1 MESWNIMR
9 KLNKKIIEKSI
20 VTIVAATAITIGL
33 IEGARYIDKHREFI
47 TGTYIHLREHNA
59 KYR

>member
-1 MESWNIMR
+1 MR